1 MSQDFPERSPRKRVV
16 VAGASGFIGAQL
28 IERLLPHYDVVGLTR
43 YQKESTRRL
52 TWRQCDLFSLLQA
65 EHALRGADYAFYL
78 VHSMMPTSHLTQASF
93 EDMDLILADN
103 FARAAAREG
112 IQHIVY
118 LGGIIPESKQL
129 SRHLRSRQ
137 EVEET
142 LASHGVPV
150 TTLRASVIVGPRG
163 SSFQLI
169 EKLVRRLPIMLCPTW
184 TRSLTQPI
192 ALEDAIDALSQV
204 VGQGRYYHRA
214 YDIGGADIVSYLEL
228 LRMTAQVMGKRR
240 LILPVPFL
248 SARLSCF
255 WLSLITGAPYELTS
269 PLVESLKDAMVAR
282 NLELQQALGQ
292 TPKRLLPAI
301 EAAIT
306 QHETLSLR
314 AKARVKREQY
324 RQSVDNPEVKDVRSV
339 QRLNLP
345 PGKDAVWIAEKYTI
359 WLPRYLK
366 PFIRVRVD
374 QTRKISFFVMGI
386 GFPLLEMSYSEH
398 RSTVDRTLFYITG
411 GLLAQQ
417 NTGLRGRLEFR
428 EVLGGRYVLAAIHD
442 FTPSLPWFIYNQTQA
457 RVHLWVMHAFQ
468 RYLKKMDVMLY

>member
-1 MSQDFPERSPRKRVV
+1 MRKKVV
-16 VAGASGFIGAQL
+16 VAGASGFIGSQL
-28 IERLLPHYDVVGLTR
+28 IEQLLPHYDVIGLTR
-43 YQKESTRRL
+43 YQKESEGNL

-112 IQHIVY
+112 LKHIVY
-118 LGGIIPESKQL
+118 LGGIIPNSKNL

-150 TTLRASVIVGPRG
+150 TTLRASVIVGPQG
-163 SSFQLI
+163 SSFQMI
-169 EKLVRRLPIMLCPTW
+169 EKLVRRLPVMLCPSW
-184 TRSLTQPI
+184 TRSLTQPV
-192 ALEDAIDALSQV
+192 ALSDAIAALSGV
-204 VGQGRYYHRA
+204 IGQGRYYHRA

-228 LRMTAQVMGKRR
+228 LRMTAEAMGKKR
-240 LILPVPFL
+240 LIVPVPFHSPKL
-248 SARLSCF
+248 SYF
-255 WLSLITGAPYELTS
+255 WLSVVTGSPVELTK

-292 TPKRLLPAI
+292 TPQRLRPAI
-301 EAAIT
+301 RKALQEKEA
-306 QHETLSLR
+306 LSLR
-314 AKARVKREQY
+314 AKARKKRKQY
-324 RQSVDNPEVKDVRSV
+324 RAVKDDPELKDVRSV

-359 WLPRYLK
+359 WLPRYMR

-374 QTRKISFFVMGI
+374 TNRRIRFFILGI
-386 GFPLLEMSYSEH
+386 AFPLLELSYSES
-398 RSTVDRTLFYITG
+398 RSTKDRTLFYITG
-411 GLLAQQ
+411 GLLSQ
-417 NTGLRGRLEFR
+417 NDNNLRGRLEFR
-428 EVLGGRYVLAAIHD
+428 EVLGGRCVLAAIHD

-457 RVHLWVMHAFQ
+457 RAHLWVMHAFQ
-468 RYLKKMDVMLY
+468 RYLKNIDVMPVVRT

>member
-1 MSQDFPERSPRKRVV
+1 MTEPKNRQRIV
-16 VAGASGFIGAQL
+16 VAGASGFIGSQL
-28 IERLLPHYDVVGLTR
+28 IEKLLPNYDVVGLTR
-43 YQKESTRRL
+43 YQKESTRHL
-52 TWRQCDLFSLLQA
+52 SWRQCDLFSLLQA
-65 EHALRGADYAFYL
+65 ENALRGADYAFYL

-112 IQHIVY
+112 IKQIVY
-118 LGGIIPESKQL
+118 LGGIIPNSEHL

-163 SSFQLI
+163 SSFQMI
-169 EKLVRRLPIMLCPTW
+169 EKLVRRLPIMLCPSW
-184 TRSLTQPI
+184 TNSLTQPI
-192 ALEDAIDALSQV
+192 ALDDAIDALSKV

-248 SARLSCF
+248 SPKISYF
-255 WLSLITGAPYELTS
+255 WLSLVTGSPYELTS
-269 PLVESLKDAMVAR
+269 PLVESLKDSMVAR
-282 NLELQQALGQ
+282 NLELQQAIGQ
-292 TPKRLLPAI
+292 TPRRLQPAI
-301 EAAIT
+301 QAAIT

-314 AKARVKREQY
+314 AKARVKRKQY
-324 RQSVDNPEVKDVRSV
+324 RQSVDNPEIKDVRSV

-345 PGKDAVWIAEKYTI
+345 PGKDAVWLAEKYTI
-359 WLPRYLK
+359 WLPRYLR

-374 QTRKISFFVMGI
+374 HTRKISFFIMGI
-386 GFPLLEMSYSEH
+386 AFPLLEMSYSEN
-398 RSTVDRTLFYITG
+398 RSTPDRTLFYITG